1 MIILRSLQTCVKL
14 NGVSRRTLSFGD
26 LFVQK
31 IHCFRSLGVRN
42 ELLHGV
48 AGGEEKN
55 NYKHDSHSNNRH
67 DRKESLQEKCLKNG
81 FTFAFLGISLE
92 SFFGKKDE
100 EKTLNQESPLILMIK
115 EGIIAFHE
123 KEYEKSEMLLH
134 VALKAA
140 QDLEDEQSVTY
151 IFDILANLA
160 LQLGDH
166 RKAEEL
172 FRSVL
177 QRHAAA
183 GGDVYG
189 NVFVALS
196 LKLAQCYL
204 ARGAVEEAIRGYHYC
219 IAAQKEKVTSDE
231 GADEDTR
238 VLYAMSLEQY
248 ARLLHSIGRYELA
261 RTHLQEAL
269 GVCVSINGPHHLQTA
284 VLKNDIGSLYAQEKR
299 YQEAAEEI
307 EEAIAAVRRVIS
319 NEAGEVAQG
328 NPPAPRKLNVIPDPR
343 QPSAATNLATY
354 LINLGT
360 VELLRG
366 RREAARRSCEEG
378 VKLARGAGDGET
390 QREAQSCLDAVK
402 RAAKQ
407 AQEQAASV

>member
-1 MIILRSLQTCVKL
+1 MTMLNYSLVLTKTFVKKISKL
-14 NGVSRRTLSFGD
+14 HHNLMHFN
-26 LFVQK
+26 LFQ
-31 IHCFRSLGVRN
+31 
-42 ELLHGV
+42 
-48 AGGEEKN
+48 
-55 NYKHDSHSNNRH
+55 
-67 DRKESLQEKCLKNG
+67 
-81 FTFAFLGISLE
+81 
-92 SFFGKKDE
+92 
-100 EKTLNQESPLILMIK
+100 
-115 EGIIAFHE
+115 E

-219 IAAQKEKVTSDE
+219 IAAQTQIKKLMELLLPTVKKEKVTSDE